1 MAFRA
6 ATAISGIALLACLIW
21 RVGPG
26 SLLENISTLGWGLA
40 LIVALGGVAHLVK
53 TWAWRLT
60 LTGGRGGVSFT
71 RMLQL
76 RLASE
81 APGQAGALGLM
92 FGEGL
97 RVSALGSKIPIDS
110 RISSVTLDR
119 AMFIASGAIVS
130 LVGTVAALLVISL
143 PHALRLYAVLFAVT
157 LFGLLSVVALA
168 MLNRWRFVSRSARV
182 FCRLAFLRHRL
193 ETKLPLVYSVE
204 KKLFDFHRYT
214 PGLFWAS
221 LALNLVCHG
230 MAVLEVYL
238 VLWLMGVKIAFFGA
252 LAFEALTKLV
262 NAVGVF
268 NPANV
273 GSYEGGN
280 MIIAKML
287 GLTGA
292 VGLSVAVAR
301 RLRAIFWA
309 AVGGLCLF
317 LLSKSKAHGNS
328 GESSKGVAKTPQSR
342 VDGEEANPRFTT
354 IIVANA
360 FRGAGEAGSPL
371 MRVGELPVPLRNI
384 LSVQKSVG
392 SRIIVCVDPTT
403 RSHVES
409 ELMGTGRLPYSVGWL
424 KARSDTPLSRLLKQI
439 ASESGDDQMMLVEGN
454 SVYHPALFRQAK
466 EWSKNSDALAL
477 TANDQPIGIYALS
490 ADMALAAAKH
500 CPSEVCSLDQLH
512 AWLIST
518 HSAECKPVDGS
529 LWQRVLTLEDRAAAE
544 AKLDRWLVKPTDGIF
559 ARMNRRISVPISRQ
573 LIKFPI
579 TPNMVSMFTLGV
591 GVASGA
597 FFACGGYWNVL
608 AGAVLSVWASIL
620 DGCDGEVA
628 RLKLLESDFGCWLE
642 TVCDYLY
649 YLLIFAGMAIGLIRT
664 SDESMYLT
672 WGILLL
678 CGAVMSFLVTG
689 LGRHRLATGRPEQYL
704 RIWQAKA
711 EGRRSNP
718 ILYFG
723 RYTEFIVR
731 RCFMPYV
738 LLFFAVFNITKVVF
752 FLAAIGANV
761 VWLISLYSYCAF
773 AFTRRSPIR
782 KTAAV
787 PSENSA

>member
-1 MAFRA
+1 
-6 ATAISGIALLACLIW
+6 
-21 RVGPG
+21 
-26 SLLENISTLGWGLA
+26 
-40 LIVALGGVAHLVK
+40 
-53 TWAWRLT
+53 
-60 LTGGRGGVSFT
+60 
-71 RMLQL
+71 
-76 RLASE
+76 
-81 APGQAGALGLM
+81 
-92 FGEGL
+92 
-97 RVSALGSKIPIDS
+97 
-110 RISSVTLDR
+110 
-119 AMFIASGAIVS
+119 MFIASGAIVS

-157 LFGLLSVVALA
+157 LFGLLFVVALA
-168 MLNRWRFVSRSARV
+168 MLNRWPFVSRSARV
-182 FCRLAFLRHRL
+182 FCRLTFLRHRL

-221 LALNLVCHG
+221 LALNLACHG

-238 VLWLMGVKIAFFGA
+238 VLWLMGVKIGFFGA

-317 LLSKSKAHGNS
+317 LLSKSKAHISNGM
-328 GESSKGVAKTPQSR
+328 EKTPQST
-342 VDGEEANPRFTT
+342 VDGEEANPAFTT

-371 MRVGELPVPLRNI
+371 MRVGELPVLLRNI
-384 LSVQKSVG
+384 LSVQKAVG
-392 SRIIVCVDPTT
+392 SRIIVCADPAT
-403 RSHVES
+403 RSHLQS
-409 ELMGTGRLPYSVGWL
+409 ELMGTGRLPYSVWWL
-424 KARSDTPLSRLLKQI
+424 EARSDVPLSQLLKRI
-439 ASESGDDQMMLVEGN
+439 ASVSHDDHMVLVAGN
-454 SVYHPALFRQAK
+454 SVYSPALFRQAK
-466 EWSKNSDALAL
+466 ERSKNSGAFTMTD
-477 TANDQPIGIYALS
+477 NDQPAGICALS
-490 ADMALAAAKH
+490 ADMALDAAEH
-500 CPSEVCSLDQLH
+500 CPPEIRSLDELH

-518 HSAECKPVDGS
+518 HYVECKPIDGNS
-529 LWQRVLTLEDRAAAE
+529 WQRVLTPEDRTAAE
-544 AKLDRWLVKPTDGIF
+544 AKLDRWLVKPTDGVF

-579 TPNMVSMFTLGV
+579 TPNMVSIFTLGV
-591 GVASGA
+591 GIASGA
-597 FFACGGYWNVL
+597 LFAVGGYWNVL
-608 AGAVLSVWASIL
+608 AGAVLSVWAGIL

-649 YLLIFAGMAIGLIRT
+649 YLLIFAGMTIGLIRT
-664 SDESMYLT
+664 SDEKIYLT

-678 CGAVMSFLVTG
+678 FGAVMSFLVTG
-689 LGRHRLATGRPEQYL
+689 LGRHRLATGHPEQYL

-711 EGRRSNP
+711 EDRRSNP

-723 RYTEFIVR
+723 RYTEFIIR
-731 RCFMPYV
+731 RCFMPYA
-738 LLFFAVFNITKVVF
+738 LLFFALFNLTKLVF
-752 FLAAIGANV
+752 FSATISANL

-773 AFTRRSPIR
+773 AFTRRTPLGDA
-782 KTAAV
+782 TV
-787 PSENSA
+787 SAESSA